1 MQEDNWIMKDKIK
14 TNFKLPFYPQKNCFA
29 CFCFCSSTR
38 SCALW
43 KILCCIRI
51 MTVHNILNK
60 FWFQPQSLPNLFL
73 FVIFWAIS
81 SSVTA
86 VIEFVLKEKKV
97 LLMPRKDVPENN
109 RKLLR
114 TAAAV
119 LESSISR
126 GLLENYSILKY
137 VSPKYHLQNE
147 Y

>member
-1 MQEDNWIMKDKIK
+1 M
-14 TNFKLPFYPQKNCFA
+14 
-29 CFCFCSSTR
+29 
-38 SCALW
+38 
-43 KILCCIRI
+43 
-51 MTVHNILNK
+51 
-60 FWFQPQSLPNLFL
+60 
-73 FVIFWAIS
+73 
-81 SSVTA
+81 TA